1 MKWLFLLIIIIA
13 VVMLGAAM
21 VFIDAGIL
29 RDAVICVLGA
39 LLGFLIAF
47 RMQAHYTLLR
57 DD

>member
-13 VVMLGAAM
+13 VFMLGAAM

-29 RDAVICVLGA
+29 RDSVICGLGA

-47 RMQAHYTLLR
+47 RMQTRYTLLR
-57 DD
+57 DE

>member
-13 VVMLGAAM
+13 VFMLGAAM
-21 VFIDAGIL
+21 VFIDSGIL
-29 RDAVICVLGA
+29 RDAVICGLGA

-47 RMQAHYTLLR
+47 RMQSRYTLLR